1 MEILAFILIILS
13 LLLFILLIIF
23 CDVVEDWLVW
33 CGVILFFLLLFSGC
47 ILADIA
53 HKYDPEEYPK
63 DKYTLSYKYVTNT
76 STNTTD
82 TIYVITRIKPD
93 DEKK

>member
-1 MEILAFILIILS
+1 MEILAFILVMLA

-23 CDVVEDWLVW
+23 CDDLKDWLVW
-33 CGVILFFLLLFSGC
+33 CGGSIIFLLLSSGC
-47 ILADIA
+47 ILSQIA
-53 HKYDPEEYPK
+53 HKYDPKDFPK

-76 STNTTD
+76 NTNTTD
-82 TIYVITRIKPD
+82 TVYVITRIKSD